1 MVRFRLISAADDPT
15 ELWQAEFFHHRLD
28 KVPAGIAWV
37 QVKPSI
43 GVTFRATMLGTM
55 VGEGQR
61 KENNIAAKLIE
72 ESRLRWPGFHRIR
85 EPSFR
90 P

>member
-15 ELWQAEFFHHRLD
+15 ELWQAEHFDNRRD
-28 KVPAGIAWV
+28 KVPVGIAWV
-37 QVKPSI
+37 EVRPSI

-72 ESRLRWPGFHRIR
+72 ESRLRWPGMIR
-85 EPSFR
+85 VREWNVP
-90 P
+90 